1 MEGHCGKWEEEEEE
15 ERAGHGTNIERNE
28 KGY

>member
-1 MEGHCGKWEEEEEE
+1 MEGHCGKWEEEEE